1 MSRNALPLARNRV
14 LNTTQHIRNTHTKI
28 EDAVANFRALL
39 GGKPP
44 AQNSTY
50 SANVTMD
57 HLKSPFKKDFHSFL
71 GEELLS
77 PIQPSRP
84 ERCTTLES
92 EESARA
98 PAPDTLA
105 PPSPPP
111 QALLSPLKQKCN
123 TFNQKTLGLVTG
135 LRYVKTEDL
144 LFLLEDYTPD

>member
-84 ERCTTLES
+84 ERCTTLDTKEPDFFIS
-92 EESARA
+92 SVERLTNPLARA
-98 PAPDTLA
+98 QEPSRSNRT
-105 PPSPPP
+105 PPS
-111 QALLSPLKQKCN
+111 ALLNK
-123 TFNQKTLGLVTG
+123 
-135 LRYVKTEDL
+135 
-144 LFLLEDYTPD
+144 